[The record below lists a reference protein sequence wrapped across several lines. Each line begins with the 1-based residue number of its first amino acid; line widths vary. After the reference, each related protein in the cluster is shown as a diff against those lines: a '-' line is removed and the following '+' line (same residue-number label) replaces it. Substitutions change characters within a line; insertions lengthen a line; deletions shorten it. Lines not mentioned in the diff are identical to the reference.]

1 MLHHLF
7 LDTAPYFTMIAY
19 SERIPDHS
27 AIDTWVIDLYFN
39 DTDYGD
45 WFVDYQPEYDN
56 EDYFY
61 YDTRSSMYY

>member
-1 MLHHLF
+1 MG
-7 LDTAPYFTMIAY
+7 AY
-19 SERIPDHS
+19 SERIPDNS
-27 AIDTWVIDLYFN
+27 VIDTWVIDLYFN

-61 YDTRSSMYY
+61 YDTRSSMYN